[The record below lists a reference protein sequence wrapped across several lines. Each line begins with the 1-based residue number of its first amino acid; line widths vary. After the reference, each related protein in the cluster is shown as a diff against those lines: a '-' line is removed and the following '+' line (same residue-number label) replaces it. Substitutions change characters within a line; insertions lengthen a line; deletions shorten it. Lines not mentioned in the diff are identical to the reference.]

1 MFDKLCTQQIHLI
14 EAVTLLSEYVQVQ
27 MQNGPGRYI
36 RFSAWVEETERGN
49 RKEIERGNR
58 KREHKEEIEK
68 KSPLFGVILIMCLA
82 KWSRHSRLSTNLCP
96 WCSRSILTTIFSKPS
111 FLVIQHSSSRRNFA
125 SATSVCFFF
134 SNHDIL

>member
-68 KSPLFGVILIMCLA
+68 N
-82 KWSRHSRLSTNLCP
+82 LS
-96 WCSRSILTTIFSKPS
+96 FS
-111 FLVIQHSSSRRNFA
+111 VSSSSCALPNGVDTHDFPPI
-125 SATSVCFFF
+125 SVPGVLDQF
-134 SNHDIL
+134 